1 MSMERKAA
9 PNFSLAGSARR
20 RLVANHH
27 TESVITARYDAAEV
41 QISVSRSDEWTKVC
55 HSEEAQR
62 ADVGL
67 SSTEQ
72 SINDKPINIEHPRF
86 SMLISFFCFPLRCRR
101 FCTGWKNAH
110 RRCTGC
116 TSRCS
121 FCTGG
126 VKDPPIHSARDF
138 CAEKT
143 TLIFSERFWWK
154 RKNWKWSHTPCITNF
169 QFCTITP
176 KDPPIKWKNSLRK

>member
-1 MSMERKAA
+1 MERKAA

-62 ADVGL
+62 ADVGI

-101 FCTGWKNAH
+101 LPRRMTSIRHAPRNDITARLRDKYHFTTHLPTSAWRRWRFFPDGTPGPEKCPDCLPPPSGSCRRKTAATGSAFPGH
-110 RRCTGC
+110 PDSGRRYAG
-116 TSRCS
+116 
-121 FCTGG
+121 
-126 VKDPPIHSARDF
+126 
-138 CAEKT
+138 
-143 TLIFSERFWWK
+143 
-154 RKNWKWSHTPCITNF
+154 
-169 QFCTITP
+169 
-176 KDPPIKWKNSLRK
+176 